1 MKYDRVIANTYVV
14 HPGTGTII
22 NVKECYILDER
33 DLTAD
38 EWADF
43 IMTETL
49 PAETDM
55 PRLAPMVEFYMGGSK
70 SPFTD
75 NNR

>member
-1 MKYDRVIANTYVV
+1 MHDPVIAKTYVV

-38 EWADF
+38 EWYDF
-43 IMTETL
+43 IMNDVL
-49 PAETDM
+49 PAEDDM
-55 PRLAPMVEFYMGGSK
+55 PRLAPMVEYYMGGSK